1 MSQFLE
7 PIEGASREE
16 LRAVQETRL
25 REQIQHAYHNSA
37 FYRRKMAAVA
47 LKPEQIT
54 TLEDLDRLPFTT
66 KDELKQSQA
75 EHPPWGDF
83 LAVPVEECL
92 RLHQT
97 SGTTGAPVRILDT
110 PHDWYIFYHTYAR
123 ALYAMGVRKSDL
135 VMAAFSY
142 GPWIGFW
149 SGFYAAQDLG
159 CLVLP
164 SGGMSTEQRI
174 QALLEYP
181 ITVFGATPS
190 FALYLADEAH
200 KRGIDLAK
208 QAQVRIT
215 WHTGEPGALIPTTK
229 RLIEQAFGAKTFDLP
244 GLTEI
249 AAWGFECEEQSG
261 MVHVHEDYVYP
272 EVLNPETGEP
282 VKPGERGELIFTSLY
297 RKAMPLLRY
306 RTKDI
311 VELATESCPCG
322 RTLVSFKGGVLGRT
336 DDMKKIRGVIVY
348 PSRIEEVVR
357 GFKEVDEFFIT
368 IRRVKGLD
376 DILLQIDPRPD
387 VTQDGRER
395 LTEAVGSR
403 LRLALGIRVTVET
416 VGSGSLPRW
425 DHKARRFRDERTEV
439 PF

>member
-1 MSQFLE
+1 MSAFLE
-7 PIEGASREE
+7 PLEGATREE
-16 LRAVQETRL
+16 LRALQEARL
-25 REQIQHAYHNSA
+25 RHQIHHVYHNAA
-37 FYRRKMAAVA
+37 FYRRKMDAAG
-47 LKPEQIT
+47 LRPEDIS
-54 TLEDLDRLPFTT
+54 TLEDLPRMPFTT

-83 LAVPVEECL
+83 LAVPIEECL

-110 PHDWYIFYHTYAR
+110 PHDWHIFCHTYAR
-123 ALYAMGVRKSDL
+123 ALYAMGVRKSDM

-149 SGFYAAQDLG
+149 SGFYAAQELG

-190 FALYLADEAH
+190 FSLYLAEEARR
-200 KRGIDLAK
+200 RGIDLAR
-208 QAQVRIT
+208 QATVRIT
-215 WHTGEPGALIPTTK
+215 WHTGEPGAMIPATK
-229 RLIEQAFGAKTFDLP
+229 RRIEEAFGSKSFDLP

-249 AAWGFECEEQSG
+249 LAWGFECEQQSG
-261 MVHVHEDYVYP
+261 MVHVHEDHVYP
-272 EVLNPETGEP
+272 EVLDLENGRP
-282 VKPGERGELIFTSLY
+282 VAAGERGELVFTSLY
-297 RKAMPLLRY
+297 RQAMPLLRY
-306 RTKDI
+306 RTGDI
-311 VELATESCPCG
+311 VEIAGEPCPCG
-322 RTLVSFKGGVLGRT
+322 RTLLAIKGGVLGRT

-357 GFKEVDEFFIT
+357 GFAEIEEFFIT
-368 IRRVKGLD
+368 LRRVKGLD
-376 DILLQIDPRPD
+376 DILLQVDPRPE
-387 VTQDGRER
+387 TPIEGCER
-395 LTEAVGSR
+395 LAEAVTSA
-403 LRLALGIRVTVET
+403 LRLALGIRVTVEL
-416 VGSGSLPRW
+416 VEPGSLPRW
-425 DHKARRFRDERTEV
+425 DHKARRFRDTRTEV